1 MGIAYSCDRES
12 DLALA
17 LWHGPVSP
25 VEWRDQVRSLVSEVG
40 DRSPRRFL
48 TDLRAA
54 GDVSTITDEHIT
66 EVAELFARGVRGAK
80 AKVALVASNLFESAE
95 LFEREPALS
104 GVVTTIVFYDFGT
117 ACAWLGVDKDRVHRR
132 TTELR
137 REIIARGAGFSSEP
151 SRPTSDS
158 GSRGVSGTDNPD
170 AP

>member
-1 MGIAYSCDRES
+1 MGIAYQCDRES

-17 LWHGPVSP
+17 LWHGPVTP
-25 VEWRDQVRSLVSEVG
+25 VEWRDQVRSLVSEIG

-54 GDVSTITDEHIT
+54 GDVSNITDEHIT
-66 EVAELFARGVRGAK
+66 EIAEMFARGVRGSK
-80 AKVALVASNLFESAE
+80 AKVAVIASELFDGAE

-117 ACAWLGVDKDRVHRR
+117 ACAWLGVDKDRVHRQ

-137 REIIARGAGFSSEP
+137 RKIIARGAGFASEP
-151 SRPTSDS
+151 ES
-158 GSRGVSGTDNPD
+158 GPIWES
-170 AP
+170 